1 MKKKIL
7 LVVTLLFAFFTVA
20 SCVKQKETLATP
32 QNVKVS
38 STGLV
43 TWDVVEHAE
52 KYSVIYEN
60 DNDSSNADVTENQYQ
75 LEDTSVNWN
84 ITVIAKASK
93 YNNSESSEVVE
104 FTPADQK
111 EVSDLIDNLIDTFL
125 GEKDPNLTPE
135 LAAQYDSYTKYF
147 KEVAKKAVKLGYK
160 EEVADE
166 IVEMISEPKDMFG
179 MLTSAL
185 NVLNLYSEEQVVSTL
200 YAIEIG
206 VVGQLINIR
215 QMLVAYEPSLVD
227 LVDQVIVALQDA
239 DVDLVEHLYS
249 ILGTAKSLVSSLT
262 PIIAQI
268 SDVVNQFEAGT
279 LTAKT
284 VYDIKS
290 TLVKALKVNAIAKE
304 DLVYIFDFVI
314 GLNDALSTALDLF
327 LSSGL
332 EYIKEFIDIDV
343 DIDALVEMYG
353 GTIKN
358 LVASLGELDAE
369 ELATNVQNSYMAV
382 IDFVDDI
389 KEEYIDTVLSRENL
403 IEMLVHVAVDV
414 IQSVL
419 PEASEIGKVDAEE
432 TIALINVILKQII
445 GENCPSITE
454 LFGITEEQI
463 ADYVNASA
471 DFEESIY
478 ECFYN
483 IIHAEGIKDAII
495 NAMHFSSAMNEFTSQ
510 YQSFTVVDGVID
522 YDTVPEFA
530 IEFLEKYDIT
540 SFDFDYGYSEMN
552 YHIVEPIVST
562 ENSASFVIKNITFE
576 TYGYDYLDEEVTV
589 YAFYSEQ
596 RVEVSNA
603 SDLVPLIQICVNE
616 FVKCEDDLL
625 VLVNT
630 LISFISNI
638 TMPEGTLPEEVA
650 MIFAMVSQ
658 LEDKQFD
665 KLVGLVFD
673 LLVKAAD
680 YVETID
686 VNKLVLMLSHTEYLV
701 FSEIQALVKG
711 FGTSE
716 NIKLMKDLI
725 NEVAN
730 AIEKL
735 DLFETIGYESKEE
748 FVSQINNVI
757 DDFFK

>member
-1 MKKKIL
+1 MKKKFL
-7 LVVTLLFAFFTVA
+7 LIVTLLLALFTVA
-20 SCVKQKETLATP
+20 SCDKTTETLATP

-38 STGLV
+38 ADGLV
-43 TWDVVEHAE
+43 TWNAVEHAE
-52 KYSVIYEN
+52 KYYVVYEN
-60 DNDSSNADVTENQYQ
+60 EETSEHATVTETKYQ
-75 LEDTSVNWN
+75 LEDTSVSWN
-84 ITVIAKASK
+84 ITVSAKASK
-93 YNNSESSEVVE
+93 YLNSEKSEVVE

-111 EVSDLIDNLIDTFL
+111 EVTDLIDNLIDTFL
-125 GEKDPNLTPE
+125 GEKDPTLTPE
-135 LAAQYDSYTKYF
+135 LAAQYDSYAKYF

-160 EEVADE
+160 EDVAEE

-179 MLTSAL
+179 MLTSTL

-200 YAIEIG
+200 YAMEIAI
-206 VVGQLINIR
+206 VGQLINIR

-227 LVDQVIVALQDA
+227 LVDQVIEVLQNA

-268 SDVVNQFEAGT
+268 NDVVSQYEEGT

-304 DLVYIFDFVI
+304 DLVYIFDLVI
-314 GLNDALSTALDLF
+314 DLSDALGTALDLC

-332 EYIKEFIDIDV
+332 EYIKNVIDIDV
-343 DIDALVEMYG
+343 DIDAIVEMYG
-353 GTIKN
+353 GTLKN
-358 LVASLGELDAE
+358 LVASLGDLDAE
-369 ELATNVQNSYMAV
+369 ELATNVQESYTAV
-382 IDFVDDI
+382 IDFIDGI
-389 KEEYIDTVLSRENL
+389 KEEYIDAVLSRENPV
-403 IEMLVHVAVDV
+403 EMLVHIAVDV
-414 IQSVL
+414 IQIVL
-419 PEASEIGKVDAEE
+419 PEASEIGKVDPEE

-463 ADYVNASA
+463 AAYVNACA

-495 NAMHFSSAMNEFTSQ
+495 NAMHFSCNESGFVHQ
-510 YQSFTVVDGVID
+510 YEGFYVYDDVID
-522 YDTVPEFA
+522 YTTVPEFA
-530 IEFLEKYDIT
+530 KEFMEKYDIT
-540 SFDFDYGYSEMN
+540 SFDYDYSTSSYT
-552 YHIVEPIVST
+552 IVEPIVST
-562 ENSASFVIKNITFE
+562 ENSASFVVKKVTFITHGYTYTDGRKEISVDAHYNEE
-576 TYGYDYLDEEVTV
+576 TYT
-589 YAFYSEQ
+589 
-596 RVEVSNA
+596 VSNA
-603 SDLVPLIQICVNE
+603 NDLVPLIQICVNE

-630 LISFISNI
+630 LISFISSLS
-638 TMPEGTLPEEVA
+638 MPEGTLPEEVA

-686 VNKLVLMLSHTEYLV
+686 ANKLVLMLSHTEYLE
-701 FSEIQALVKG
+701 FSEFQALVKG

-716 NIKLMKDLI
+716 NITLIKDLI

-730 AIEKL
+730 VIEKL

-748 FVSQINNVI
+748 FVSQINNAI